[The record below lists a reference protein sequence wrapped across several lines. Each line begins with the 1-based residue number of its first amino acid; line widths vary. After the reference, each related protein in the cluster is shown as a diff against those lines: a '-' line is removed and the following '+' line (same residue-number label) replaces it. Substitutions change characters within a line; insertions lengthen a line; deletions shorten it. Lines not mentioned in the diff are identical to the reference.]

1 MFIRPFFWYN
11 QHGYACICAAAA
23 MLRRR
28 REWGRGGR
36 MNGRKVF
43 KNCLLTVGI
52 LSAAAF
58 LSLIMLRP
66 FNSGMASQTLDSNM
80 NGASLIFV
88 LAVLLISRLTDGYI
102 YGVAA
107 AVFSVFAVN
116 YAFTYPFF
124 AFNFT
129 LSGYLLTFLT
139 MLTVA
144 MIVSVL
150 TTKIKRQEQ
159 VRLEAEKEKLRAN
172 LLRAVSHD
180 LRTPLT
186 SILGSTG
193 AMMDNELPRE
203 KQLEL
208 LKAAHQDAQWLLRMV
223 ENLLAITRIGEGS
236 APLTL
241 ETEVVEDVISEAVT
255 KFRKHF
261 PSIAVRTVPCEDI
274 MMADMDAVLIEQ
286 VLQNIMENAV
296 YHGHT
301 TTEITISTRHDGS
314 IVTLSVKDNGC
325 GIRKDILPRIFS
337 GTLGSSQHGT
347 DQKRNMGIGL
357 SVCYS
362 IISAHGGIMT
372 AENAKPGGAVFT
384 FTLPEKE
391 IQDGSE
397 SIDY

>member
-1 MFIRPFFWYN
+1 MKIQR
-11 QHGYACICAAAA
+11 YALLIFLWSAEENGGEAAE
-23 MLRRR
+23 MKGKNIL
-28 REWGRGGR
+28 
-36 MNGRKVF
+36 

-52 LSAAAF
+52 LAAAAL
-58 LSLIMLRP
+58 LSMMLQP
-66 FNSGMASQTLDSNM
+66 VDSEANIAAPNGNMSGAPLV
-80 NGASLIFV
+80 FV
-88 LAVLLISRLTDGYI
+88 LAVLLISRLTDGYA
-102 YGVAA
+102 YGVFA

-144 MIVSVL
+144 LIVSVL

-159 VRLEAEKEKLRAN
+159 ARLEAEKEKLRAN

-186 SILGSTG
+186 SIIGSTG
-193 AMMDNELPRE
+193 AMIDNELPRE

-208 LKAAHQDAQWLLRMV
+208 LKDAHQDAQWLLRMV

-236 APLTL
+236 ATL
-241 ETEVVEDVISEAVT
+241 ALEAEVVEDVIAEAIT

-261 PSIAVRTVPCEDI
+261 PNITVRTMLCEDI
-274 MMADMDAVLIEQ
+274 VMADMDAVLIEQ

-296 YHGHT
+296 YHGRT
-301 TTEITISTRHDGS
+301 TTEIVLSTAHDGS
-314 IVTLSVKDNGC
+314 TVTISVKDNGC

-362 IISAHGGIMT
+362 IISAHGGEMT
-372 AENAKPGGAVFT
+372 AKNDPSGGAVFT